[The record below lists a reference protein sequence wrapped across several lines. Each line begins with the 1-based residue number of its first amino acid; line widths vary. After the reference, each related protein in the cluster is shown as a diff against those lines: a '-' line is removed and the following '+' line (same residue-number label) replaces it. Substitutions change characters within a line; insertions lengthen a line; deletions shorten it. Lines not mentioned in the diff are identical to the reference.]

1 MRLAD
6 VEQGLEELFPLH
18 LAESWDPVGRQLGR
32 DAQPIRRIMLTIDAT
47 EAVVEEAIA
56 GQVDLLLAYHPVLF
70 HPPKRWDGDDP
81 DVRPLTRAAAHE
93 LAIWSPHTAF
103 DAIQGGVTDW
113 LVEPFGCGKPLR
125 SANTPGANRKITVFV
140 PHQDHEKVRDA
151 MANAGAGSIGAY
163 RECSFSVPGTGMFRG
178 LDGTSP
184 SIGVPG
190 ELESVEEL
198 RLEMVCPDP
207 HVAAVLDAMRRA
219 HPYEEPAVDITT
231 LLPQPQPNTGAGRVV
246 KLGKS
251 KSLKQLAE
259 LTQTHL
265 GVDGLEVADADGAPP
280 KHKVLAACPGSGAEL
295 IPEAAAAGAT
305 VFLTGEMKHHEQLQ
319 ALRNGMS
326 LILAGHTNT
335 ERGVWKPW
343 TKVLQKAFPTIKIMR
358 SRRDRHPLRRI

>member
-6 VEQGLEELFPLH
+6 VEHGLEELFPLH

-32 DAQPIRRIMLTIDAT
+32 DDQPIKRMMLTIDAT

-56 GQVDLLLAYHPVLF
+56 DQVDLLLAYHPVLF
-70 HPPKRWDGDDP
+70 HPPKRWNGDDP
-81 DVRPLTRAAAHE
+81 DVRPLTQAVAHD

-103 DAIQGGVTDW
+103 DAIRGGITDW
-113 LVEPFGCGKPLR
+113 LVEPFGSGEPVR
-125 SANTPGANRKITVFV
+125 SANTLGANRKITVFV
-140 PHQDHEKVRDA
+140 PLKDHERVRDA

-163 RECSFSVPGTGMFRG
+163 RDCSFSTPGTGTFRG
-178 LDGTSP
+178 LSGTSP
-184 SIGVPG
+184 AIGVP
-190 ELESVEEL
+190 ERLESVEEQ
-198 RLEMVCPDP
+198 RLEMVCPDTRVP
-207 HVAAVLDAMRRA
+207 QILAALRQA

-231 LLPQPQPNTGAGRVV
+231 LLPQPQPHTGAGRVV
-246 KLGKS
+246 GLEKAR
-251 KSLKQLAE
+251 SLKQLAE
-259 LTQTHL
+259 LARTHL
-265 GVDGLEVADADGAPP
+265 GVDAVEVADAAGAPT

-295 IPEAAAAGAT
+295 IPLAAAAGAT

-335 ERGVWKPW
+335 ERGALKPW
-343 TKVLQKAFPTIKIMR
+343 TKVLQKAFPAINIKR